1 MRTQPTTVNDNEDC
15 IQDLQ
20 NQVNELSLRT
30 ERLEALLASNR
41 TEATPNQRQP
51 RVGDVVIFKPTKI
64 TTGGEGRVTRIVKY
78 FILIA
83 RPDGSIVQRAPHNVT
98 IRHRPKQGNHVPRS

>member
-1 MRTQPTTVNDNEDC
+1 MRTQPAAHNDNEDC

-30 ERLEALLASNR
+30 ERLEALLAATQ
-41 TEATPNQRQP
+41 TETTPNRRQP
-51 RVGDVVIFKPTKI
+51 RVGDVVTFKPTKI
-64 TTGGEGRVTRIVKY
+64 TAGGEGRVTRIVRN
-78 FILIA
+78 FVLIA

-98 IRHRPKQGNHVPRS
+98 IRHRPEPNGHVTRN